1 MCHFFPLKYLTLKKR
16 KKIKYLTFILW
27 LLISRLCIAIQ
38 EANVLRTGKTHLEKQ
53 IKELQAK
60 CNESEN
66 EKYEAI
72 SRARDSMQ
80 LLEEAN
86 LKKNQVRKCADVFIS
101 NKILTC
107 PNKKRIMSYQI
118 SAWKQNTT
126 LPIIK

>member
-1 MCHFFPLKYLTLKKR
+1 MCHFFPL
-16 KKIKYLTFILW
+16 KYLTFILW
-27 LLISRLCIAIQ
+27 LLISRLCIAIE
-38 EANVLRTGKTHLEKQ
+38 EANVLRTGKSHLEKQ

-60 CNESEN
+60 CNASEN

-86 LKKNQVRKCADVFIS
+86 LEKNQVTKQANMFIK

-107 PNKKRIMSYQI
+107 LSNDRIISYRVN
-118 SAWKQNTT
+118 AWKQSTAFP
-126 LPIIK
+126 LIK

>member
-1 MCHFFPLKYLTLKKR
+1 MRNACKNNKHNITLWWCLLNLICHFFLL
-16 KKIKYLTFILW
+16 KYLTFILY
-27 LLISRLCIAIQ
+27 LLISRLCIAIE
-38 EANVLRTGKTHLEKQ
+38 EANVLRTGKIHLEKQ

-86 LKKNQVRKCADVFIS
+86 LKKNQVTKHADI

-107 PNKKRIMSYQI
+107 SNSEGIISYRKN
-118 SAWKQNTT
+118 A
-126 LPIIK
+126 